1 MTNRLTRIGHWCSRT
16 LSRTWFLI
24 TESDPP
30 EPPKP
35 GIRIFGRVKP
45 GPTVAEQLPPRRP

>member
-1 MTNRLTRIGHWCSRT
+1 MNTRLMSIGQWCSRT
-16 LSRTWFLI
+16 LARTWFLI

-45 GPTVAEQLPPRRP
+45 EPPVAEPLPPRRS

>member
-1 MTNRLTRIGHWCSRT
+1 MPNRLTKIAHWCSRT

-45 GPTVAEQLPPRRP
+45 GPTVAEPLPPRRP